1 MAANNSQ
8 INLPI
13 VNAIGE
19 QMESA
24 DEGRKR
30 LQKSLRT
37 GMLAIKKSTDNI
49 SKVLKEHL
57 LKDTTG
63 QWESIDDSLEGFYDN
78 LTEWKPVNAQR
89 LVEDNDMGFGDVFG
103 MMKESLV
110 TIAKNSASSLLF
122 DKKNEDRMEK
132 KEHSMAGRLEQDL
145 EEQRGLGGFGKLIFF
160 VAIRKIKQSLDKV
173 AKMLSKETVWDKIK
187 NWLLNIGFLAT
198 ALTAALNWEE
208 LKPTLDELY
217 DVVWDSE
224 YGLEWM
230 LGLLIDNIA
239 EIALVIS
246 SFWIGAKV
254 FRWLN
259 FLWGAGVAFAAGVK
273 VAGAYLSGTA
283 TTIGGATMWK
293 KLKHWA
299 GLFTTAIGI
308 AWINL
313 MDSAKAL
320 TASAWAK
327 LVFWAKWLRN
337 AVVATSIAMMD
348 SAKALAIAAGAK
360 LLKYARLLSGA
371 VIAVGLGIQ
380 GMYASLLPAL
390 AVLAPFIG
398 IALVIGALLYS
409 LYKGFEDAKK
419 VYEDTGS
426 IWLAVKAGLYGFVRA
441 LVTLPLK
448 LTLSL
453 AAWVARLFGFDEFA
467 KKLDKIDT
475 DKIFDQIFD
484 AIKNTMKKIG
494 KWFEDKWDGLMDFM
508 GFGDDEILSEAKQLE
523 IKKEQEQAN
532 RKLLEGLIARNRS
545 TYTNVDGQEVQMMSI
560 EELNRRHGLGNQN
573 IVIDAGA
580 TQNSNSSQQFN
591 NNTFV
596 GGGSANNPNS
606 NPANNADLDYFR
618 TLVPN

>member
-57 LKDTTG
+57 LKDTIG

-173 AKMLSKETVWDKIK
+173 AQILNKETVWDKIK
-187 NWLLNIGFLAT
+187 KWLLNIGFLAT
-198 ALTAALNWEE
+198 ALTVALNWKE

-217 DVVWDSE
+217 DVIWDSE

-246 SFWIGAKV
+246 TFWIGAKV
-254 FRWLN
+254 FKWLK
-259 FLWGAGVAFAAGVK
+259 FLWGAGVAFKAGLI
-273 VAGAYLSGTA
+273 VAQTHLAGTA
-283 TTIGGATMWK
+283 ATIGATAMWK
-293 KLKHWA
+293 NLTHWA
-299 GLFTTAIGI
+299 GLFTTAIGV

-313 MDSAKAL
+313 
-320 TASAWAK
+320 
-327 LVFWAKWLRN
+327 
-337 AVVATSIAMMD
+337 MD